1 MGSGLGLGLSLLCSP
16 QGLAHAYTEKADK
29 MLKRAEADTVV
40 NPSTSCLIMT

>member
-1 MGSGLGLGLSLLCSP
+1 MGSGLCSGLFLLCSP

-40 NPSTSCLIMT
+40 NPSTSCLLMT